1 MDGSNYNIENS
12 SVELMKFINKERYSK
27 KINYKKIFRFFS
39 KCLRKSIIE
48 MNNKFS
54 DIKNSNES
62 IVSGVNMIYHI
73 YYILIVYSNNIK
85 LTIFLLERAIL
96 LYTEFIIMSQDK
108 SLVEEIYFVPN
119 INDAISFSFKK
130 TIGPIIINNIETLTK
145 NMQFIKNVCLTLR
158 NIYKMFYKTNYCS
171 DNSNFISINIENNIE
186 HVDTIFKEKLD
197 IDTLKSNYYNEY
209 DNYDQQ
215 LAVYVSNPY
224 SIQLNDI
231 SLDQFL
237 NIINN
242 EISESL
248 LILNQ
253 SDNYN
258 DILKK
263 IDCIINGNDTLSTKL
278 GKIKML
284 LYIFNRE
291 YQFTDST
298 INFNESNNILN
309 IIIECEYTESN
320 IVYSEII
327 ERFFDTLVCYTFN
340 TPFMHNIDKDSKI
353 LKINESYIETQLN
366 EIFDYLDYFNKL

>member
-1 MDGSNYNIENS
+1 MDGSNYNIENNS
-12 SVELMKFINKERYSK
+12 IELMKFINKERYSK

-62 IVSGVNMIYHI
+62 IISGVNMIYHI

-158 NIYKMFYKTNYCS
+158 NIYKMFYKTHYCS

>member
-1 MDGSNYNIENS
+1 MDGSNYNIENNS
-12 SVELMKFINKERYSK
+12 IELMKFINKERYSK